1 MNSVMLMGRFTKEI
15 ELREAKT
22 PFAIFTIAVDRRYSK
37 EKESDFIN
45 CKAFGKTA
53 ENMAKFF
60 TKGDLVVVEGRIQTG
75 SYEKEGKKVYT
86 TDVIVDN
93 FNFTASKKKAVEE
106 TAKPTEAVTVPVKEE
121 DLPF

>member
-1 MNSVMLMGRFTKEI
+1 MNSVMLLGRLTKDI
-15 ELREAKT
+15 ELREGKT
-22 PFAIFTIAVDRRYSK
+22 AFASFTIAVDRRFSK
-37 EKESDFIN
+37 DKESDFIN

-60 TKGDLVVVEGRIQTG
+60 SKGDLLVLEGRIQTG
-75 SYEKEGKKVYT
+75 SYEKDGKKVYT

-93 FNFTASKKKAVEE
+93 FNFTASKKKAPEE
-106 TAKPTEAVTVPVKEE
+106 TAKQTEVVEVVES

>member
-1 MNSVMLMGRFTKEI
+1 MNNVFLLGRLTKDI
-15 ELREAKT
+15 ELREGKT
-22 PFAIFTIAVDRRYSK
+22 PFASFTIAVDRRFSK

-53 ENMAKFF
+53 ENMSKFF
-60 TKGDLVVVEGRIQTG
+60 SKGDLLVVEGRIQTG
-75 SYEKEGKKVYT
+75 SYEKDGKKIYT

-93 FNFTASKKKAVEE
+93 FNFTASKKKAPEEAQQGVSKVVE
-106 TAKPTEAVTVPVKEE
+106 PE